1 MDLML
6 WKSLP
11 SFLWQI
17 IIFYRISRPLI
28 TLALIENIK
37 VTKGYSPVRRIHGSL
52 ATVCTTPSHEIPSV
66 MSLIEK
72 KRKKGEKERV
82 M

>member
-17 IIFYRISRPLI
+17 IFYRISRPLI
-28 TLALIENIK
+28 TLAHKHNIK
-37 VTKGYSPVRRIHGSL
+37 VTKGYSPVRWIHSSL
-52 ATVCTTPSHEIPSV
+52 AAVCTTPSHEIPAA

-72 KRKKGEKERV
+72 KKKKGEKERV